1 MEQNRDA
8 DINIA
13 SEHFSGDLS
22 QCNMVSTKVEEASY
36 ENNLIISFKKT
47 TKKANYKLL
56 DHIKGLSK
64 IWIKSCLIHWKLTS
78 IVEKHTFPRV
88 IKKPINYA

>member
-22 QCNMVSTKVEEASY
+22 QCNMVFTKVEEASY
-36 ENNLIISFKKT
+36 ENNFIISFKKT
-47 TKKANYKLL
+47 TKKANCKLL
-56 DHIKGLSK
+56 DHIKGLNK
-64 IWIKSCLIHWKLTS
+64 IWIKYLSYTL
-78 IVEKHTFPRV
+78 E
-88 IKKPINYA
+88 INKYSRKTYIPNSY